1 MSKED
6 NSGIAADDLA
16 ERITNLVGM
25 TEEAETSTSSS
36 PSLMNSPER
45 RPGRVDAS
53 KTIKT
58 TRQRRPSNEL
68 IPDPSVIRDL
78 EVHARAI
85 SSNVD
90 MCLRDLRGSLRGM
103 SDLTLEFMQTY
114 SSTINSACDNVDA
127 AIKSQYKL
135 IAKAEE
141 LNETMQDARK
151 VAQQVKDMKRLVDL
165 LESRLVADTHKS

>member
-1 MSKED
+1 MSKEL
-6 NSGIAADDLA
+6 NSDVTADDLA
-16 ERITNLVGM
+16 ERINNLVGA
-25 TEEAETSTSSS
+25 TEEAETSASSS

-45 RPGRVDAS
+45 RPGRVDGS
-53 KTIKT
+53 KTI
-58 TRQRRPSNEL
+58 RSPRLRRLSTEL
-68 IPDPSVIRDL
+68 IPDPSVLRDL

-103 SDLTLEFMQTY
+103 SDLTLEFMQIY
-114 SSTINSACDNVDA
+114 SSTISSTCDNVDA

-141 LNETMQDARK
+141 LNDTMQDARK

-165 LESRLVADTHKS
+165 LESRLLADTHKS